1 MKVIKWQSYK
11 TIIIDF
17 ENLKEE
23 IEKIANDL
31 PQPNEDKIFKYL
43 REGALASGSFGPYFT
58 DPFNP
63 KGLLDP
69 NDNFTDGHWLW
80 DSALAYLVKCY
91 HVTLPKEFI
100 DHMRKNKWSTKIEKT
115 WDINIKK
122 AMEDFIRERKKG
134 KKPDPLAYKMHPS
147 WYRKED
153 ERWEKLT
160 KKKSWVKPSQKKN

>member
-1 MKVIKWQSYK
+1 MKVIKRENYK

-17 ENLKEE
+17 RNLKEE
-23 IEKIANDL
+23 IEEIANDL

-43 REGALASGSFGPYFT
+43 REGAIAPGFGSYFT

-63 KGLLDP
+63 KELLDP
-69 NDNFTDGHWLW
+69 NSWFTDDYWLW
-80 DSALAYLVKCY
+80 NSALLYLVKCY
-91 HVTLPKEFI
+91 HITLPKEFI
-100 DHMRKNKWSTKIEKT
+100 DHMRKNEWNTKIEKT
-115 WDINIKK
+115 CDIKIEK
-122 AMEDFIRERKKG
+122 AIEDFIRERKKS
-134 KKPDPLAYKMHPS
+134 KRFVYKMHPS